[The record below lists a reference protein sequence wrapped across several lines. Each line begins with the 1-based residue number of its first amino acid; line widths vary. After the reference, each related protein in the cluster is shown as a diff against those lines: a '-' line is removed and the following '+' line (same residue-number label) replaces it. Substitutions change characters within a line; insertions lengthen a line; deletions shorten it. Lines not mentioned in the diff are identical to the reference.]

1 MAKARKPAAPPALP
15 EDETTD
21 ELLIRGP
28 AEADEPDEDDALSEL
43 RGLGVDG
50 EYKFT
55 VSRVAR
61 KPGEQSGYCATY
73 QAGDLS
79 LDAIRDQFG
88 GGKYKV
94 RVTDSGGRYV
104 ANRTLEIMD
113 VPKRDAPAAAPAQ
126 PFVMPQGP
134 DMQGIAALL
143 SAVKP
148 GADASTTI
156 MPLILAMME
165 SQGKMFAAMMNRP
178 QPEAMKPMEL
188 IALLKATQN
197 DKASDPVEL
206 LMRGL
211 ELGKSLGGGGEDT
224 SFMGVAKTGLEAL
237 MPLIQQQATQPAAVP
252 APVRRALPA
261 PVPVPAQLPNS
272 SPAMVPIPNAVQEA
286 APAQETG
293 DVNILRKLQW
303 LRGQTAALI
312 VQASRNKDP
321 ALYAEVFLD
330 NLPPG
335 IEPTEIFERFN
346 APDAVAQLAQV
357 DARVNQFAPWFEQF
371 RQEVLGLLTDDEEGE
386 EDPGAPGDLGVD
398 GDPNLT

>member
-1 MAKARKPAAPPALP
+1 MAKAKKPSAPPPLA
-15 EDETTD
+15 DEESTE
-21 ELLIRGP
+21 ELQLRMP
-28 AEADEPDEDDALSEL
+28 ADADEPDEDDALAEL

-113 VPKRDAPAAAPAQ
+113 VPKKDAPAAPAAINV
-126 PFVMPQGP
+126 PSGM
-134 DMQGIAALL
+134 DLQGIASLL

-148 GADASTTI
+148 GGDGATSI
-156 MPLILAMME
+156 MPMILAMMDN
-165 SQGKMFAAMMNRP
+165 QAKMFTALMNRP
-178 QPEAMKPMEL
+178 EPESMKPMEL
-188 IALLKATQN
+188 IAMMKALQT
-197 DKASDPVEL
+197 DKTSDPVEL

-237 MPLIQQQATQPAAVP
+237 MPLIQQQATQPAALP
-252 APVRRALPA
+252 APVRRQLPA
-261 PVPVPAQLPNS
+261 PAPAQLPNS

-293 DVNILRKLQW
+293 DVNILKKIAWIRS
-303 LRGQTAALI
+303 QTAAL
-312 VQASRNKDP
+312 VAQASRNKDP

-335 IEPTEIFERFN
+335 ITADEIFERFS
-346 APDAVAQLAQV
+346 APDAVSQLAQL
-357 DARVNQFAPWFEQF
+357 DARVSQFAPWFEQF
-371 RQEVLGLLTDDEEGE
+371 RQEVLSSFTDDEEGE
-386 EDPGAPGDLGVD
+386 EDPAALGDPAID

>member
-1 MAKARKPAAPPALP
+1 MAKARKPAPQPEAI
-15 EDETTD
+15 EDE
-21 ELLIRGP
+21 LQIQGP
-28 AEADEPDEDDALSEL
+28 METDEPDENDALSEL

-94 RVTDSGGRYV
+94 RVTDSAGRYV

-113 VPKRDAPAAAPAQ
+113 VPKKDAPAVAAAQ

-143 SAVKP
+143 QAVKP
-148 GADASTTI
+148 GADASSSI

-178 QPEAMKPMEL
+178 QPESMKPMEL
-188 IALLKATQN
+188 IALMKATQTES
-197 DKASDPVEL
+197 KSDPVAL
-206 LMRGL
+206 LLQGL
-211 ELGKSLGGGGEDT
+211 ELGKSLAGGEDT

-237 MPLIQQQATQPAAVP
+237 MPLIQQQANQQPAAAP
-252 APVRRALPA
+252 APVRRIPA
-261 PVPVPAQLPNS
+261 PPVVSSLQPPDKALAAAHGTTEPAAP
-272 SPAMVPIPNAVQEA
+272 VQETA
-286 APAQETG
+286 NV
-293 DVNILRKLQW
+293 DIIRKVQW
-303 LRGQTAALI
+303 IRSQTAAL
-312 VQASRNKDP
+312 VAQAARGKDP
-321 ALYAEVFLD
+321 ALYAEVMLD
-330 NLPPG
+330 NLPPF
-335 IEPTEIFERFN
+335 ITADEVFERFN

-357 DARVNQFAPWFEQF
+357 DSRVTQFAEWFERF
-371 RQEVLGLLTDDEEGE
+371 RGEVLGMLTDEDDDPVPPSSTYDGEGI
-386 EDPGAPGDLGVD
+386 DGSADL
-398 GDPNLT
+398 T